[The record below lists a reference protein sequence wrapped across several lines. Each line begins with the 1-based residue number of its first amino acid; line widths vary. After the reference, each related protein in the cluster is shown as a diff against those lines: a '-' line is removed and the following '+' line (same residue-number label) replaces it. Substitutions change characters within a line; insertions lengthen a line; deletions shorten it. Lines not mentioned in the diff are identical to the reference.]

1 MALKIGLDPAS
12 SIGNWAQKSGS
23 VKILKLVKIGK
34 KTSQN
39 SKLIKNQIELET
51 ESKNGF
57 ASVRFLK
64 SYLVLYW
71 SNVLVIGITWLNKL
85 RPKFAHHLAD
95 RILVHVI
102 IVSYLTVSTLFY
114 IICKVCVLF
123 KKCQHLVWNYVHCVK

>member
-12 SIGNWAQKSGS
+12 SIGNWAQKSSS
-23 VKILKLVKIGK
+23 VKILKLEKIGK

-64 SYLVLYW
+64 SYLVLY
-71 SNVLVIGITWLNKL
+71 
-85 RPKFAHHLAD
+85 
-95 RILVHVI
+95 
-102 IVSYLTVSTLFY
+102 
-114 IICKVCVLF
+114 
-123 KKCQHLVWNYVHCVK
+123 

>member
-1 MALKIGLDPAS
+1 MALKIGLDTAS

-64 SYLVLYW
+64 SYLVLY
-71 SNVLVIGITWLNKL
+71 
-85 RPKFAHHLAD
+85 
-95 RILVHVI
+95 
-102 IVSYLTVSTLFY
+102 
-114 IICKVCVLF
+114 
-123 KKCQHLVWNYVHCVK
+123 